1 MHWAC
6 LNRTLAMLVETD
18 PSLTRY
24 KALVSQLP
32 VLERDEEL
40 ALARRFKAS
49 GDPVARDVLARS
61 QLRTVVSIALK
72 YRRYGIDLSELIAEG
87 NVGLV
92 HALSK
97 FDPERGN
104 RLVTYASHWIRAYI
118 LESVLKSWSIVG
130 GGSGALRTKLFF
142 KLRRE
147 RARVENLV
155 GNGEEAERLLA
166 QRLELEPEKLRVLL
180 QQLEIRDLRL
190 DAAASDGDSSVR
202 LVDVLPS
209 LDRNQEEIA
218 LRSEA
223 AESAR
228 DKVGNALEALDERE
242 RFIVE
247 QRFMADPED
256 QLSLAEI
263 GRSLGF
269 SRERARQLEAR
280 ARRKLRARIVHLE
293 HATRPEASRA
303 A

>member
-1 MHWAC
+1 
-6 LNRTLAMLVETD
+6 
-18 PSLTRY
+18 
-24 KALVSQLP
+24 
-32 VLERDEEL
+32 
-40 ALARRFKAS
+40 
-49 GDPVARDVLARS
+49 LARS

-87 NVGLV
+87 NLGLV

-118 LESVLKSWSIVG
+118 LEAVLRSWSIVG

-147 RARVENLV
+147 RARVANLV
-155 GNGEEAERLLA
+155 ADREEAERLLA
-166 QRLELEPEKLRVLL
+166 ARLGIDPEKLRILV

-190 DAAASDGDSSVR
+190 DAAATDGDSSVR
-202 LVDVLPS
+202 WIDTLPS
-209 LDRNQEEIA
+209 PDRSQEELA

-223 AESAR
+223 AENAK
-228 DKVGNALEALDERE
+228 DTVGNALEVLDARE

-247 QRFMADPED
+247 QRFMTDPED

-263 GRSLGF
+263 GRTLGF
-269 SRERARQLEAR
+269 SRERARQIEAR
-280 ARRKLRARIVHLE
+280 ARRKLRARIVHFD
-293 HATRPEASRA
+293 HARRSEPAQSGSSRA

>member
-1 MHWAC
+1 
-6 LNRTLAMLVETD
+6 MLVEAD
-18 PSLTRY
+18 PTLTRY
-24 KALVSQLP
+24 KSLVSSLP
-32 VLERDEEL
+32 LLDREEEV
-40 ALARRFKAS
+40 ALARRFRENR
-49 GDPVARDVLARS
+49 DPTARDALARS

-118 LESVLKSWSIVG
+118 LEAVLRSWSIVG

-147 RARVENLV
+147 RARVANLV
-155 GNGEEAERLLA
+155 GEGEEAERLLA
-166 QRLELEPEKLRVLL
+166 ERLDVEPEKLRILL

-190 DAAASDGDSSVR
+190 DASATDGDSTVR
-202 LVDVLPS
+202 WVDTLPS

-223 AESAR
+223 AETAR
-228 DKVGNALEALDERE
+228 DKVETALAGLDERE

-263 GRSLGF
+263 GRTLGF

-280 ARRKLRARIVHLE
+280 ARRKLRARIGHVE
-293 HATRPEASRA
+293 HGRRSDSGSLSGSRA

>member
-1 MHWAC
+1 
-6 LNRTLAMLVETD
+6 MLVETD
-18 PSLTRY
+18 PALTRY
-24 KALVSQLP
+24 KSLVSHLP
-32 VLERDEEL
+32 VLDRDEEL
-40 ALARRFKAS
+40 ALARRFKES
-49 GDPVARDVLARS
+49 GDAVARDLLARS
-61 QLRTVVSIALK
+61 QLRTVVSNALK

-97 FDPERGN
+97 FDPERGY
-104 RLVTYASHWIRAYI
+104 RLVTYTSHWIRAYI

-147 RARVENLV
+147 RARVANLV
-155 GNGEEAERLLA
+155 GEGEEAERLLA

-190 DAAASDGDSSVR
+190 DAAATDGDSSVR
-202 LVDVLPS
+202 FVDTLPS

-223 AESAR
+223 AEDAR
-228 DKVGNALEALDERE
+228 DTVGNALEALDERE

-293 HATRPEASRA
+293 HGTRPEASRA

>member
-1 MHWAC
+1 
-6 LNRTLAMLVETD
+6 MLVEND
-18 PSLTRY
+18 PTLTRY
-24 KALVSQLP
+24 KALVSNLP
-32 VLERDEEL
+32 ALERDEEL
-40 ALARRFKAS
+40 ALARRFRDA
-49 GDPVARDVLARS
+49 GDPIARDRLARS
-61 QLRTVVSIALK
+61 QLRTVVSIALR
-72 YRRYGIDLSELIAEG
+72 YRRYGLELSELIAEG

-147 RARVENLV
+147 RARVANLV
-155 GNGEEAERLLA
+155 GEGEEAERLLA
-166 QRLELEPEKLRVLL
+166 QRLDIEPEKLRVLL

-190 DAAASDGDSSVR
+190 DASAGDGDSTARV
-202 LVDVLPS
+202 VDTLPS
-209 LDRNQEEIA
+209 LDRNQEELA

-223 AESAR
+223 AETAR
-228 DKVGNALEALDERE
+228 DAVGNALEALDERE

-293 HATRPEASRA
+293 RGFAPAALAGPSRA